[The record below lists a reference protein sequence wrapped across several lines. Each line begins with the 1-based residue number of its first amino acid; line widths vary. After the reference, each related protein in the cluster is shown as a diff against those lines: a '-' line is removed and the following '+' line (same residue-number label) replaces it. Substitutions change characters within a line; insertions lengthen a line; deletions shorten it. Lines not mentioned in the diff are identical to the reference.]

1 MKDIKCVSSKIITYL
16 DNRLSRLNPYAHR
29 RLGNFLTS
37 DVGSRSYQSVSGSHG
52 LHQYDFRNRLATVMS
67 KILRDIAG
75 VVAPISVRTE
85 EQMGSQSMAIP
96 IDPNTG
102 VEDNVSS
109 QPPTI
114 AVDVSADEQTG
125 VISTAGTIS
134 LNHPSIGTRSLI
146 PADESHLDSPPDD
159 DDLDWFRERADC
171 IDVKEIAREA
181 SSLLI
186 DVRRSRQSVR
196 PRS

>member
-29 RLGNFLTS
+29 RPEDFLTS

-75 VVAPISVRTE
+75 VAVPINVQP

-96 IDPNTG
+96 IGPNTG

-114 AVDVSADEQTG
+114 PVDVSADEQTD

-134 LNHPSIGTRSLI
+134 LNHSSIGTRSFI
-146 PADESHLDSPPDD
+146 PANENHLDSPPDD
-159 DDLDWFRERADC
+159 DDLDRFRERADC

>member
-29 RLGNFLTS
+29 RLGNFPTS

-75 VVAPISVRTE
+75 VAVPINVRP

-114 AVDVSADEQTG
+114 AVDVSAEEQKD

-134 LNHPSIGTRSLI
+134 LDHPSIGTRSLI

-159 DDLDWFRERADC
+159 DDLDWFRERSDC